1 MPRRSYRKTAWPK
14 PPGVMN
20 PRLEL
25 GTHGLGQ
32 AAGLYLEWLAVHGF
46 AVGTVHGQRLGLTR
60 FIRWCEERAQLDP
73 GDITQ
78 PILERYQKHLYY
90 YRKQDG
96 GALTL
101 QSQARLL
108 IPLKGFFKWL
118 TREHY
123 IRYNPASEL
132 TLPKT
137 PRHLPRVILSVAEVE
152 AILCTADPRHIKGL
166 RDRAMLET
174 LYSTGVRRAELCALK
189 LYDVDTTRNTLF
201 VHEGKGKKDRMIPIG
216 ARACAWVE
224 KYLTEARP
232 QLLVADH
239 DYLFVTDYGAPLT
252 PKFAARTVK
261 VAMQQAAVDKPG
273 GAHLF
278 RHAMATH
285 MLENG
290 ADTRFIQAMLG
301 HARLETTQV
310 YTHVS
315 IEKLKQIHAAT
326 HPAKLVR
333 VSSAAEPL
341 PDAVDE
347 G

>member
-1 MPRRSYRKTAWPK
+1 M
-14 PPGVMN
+14 
-20 PRLEL
+20 
-25 GTHGLGQ
+25 
-32 AAGLYLEWLAVHGF
+32 
-46 AVGTVHGQRLGLTR
+46 GLTR
-60 FIRWCEERAQLDP
+60 FIRWCELRGQLDP
-73 GDITQ
+73 CDITQ

-96 GALTL
+96 GALTV

-118 TREHY
+118 AREHH
-123 IRYNPASEL
+123 ILYNPASALE
-132 TLPKT
+132 LPKT
-137 PRHLPRVILSVAEVE
+137 PKHLPRIILSVAEVE
-152 AILCTADPRHIKGL
+152 AILRAADPVHIKGL

-189 LYDVDTTRNTLF
+189 LYDVDTTRSTLF

-216 ARACAWVE
+216 QRACAWVE
-224 KYLTEARP
+224 KYLIEARP
-232 QLLVADH
+232 QLLVVDH

-261 VAMQQAAVDKPG
+261 SAMRQAQVDKPG

-285 MLENG
+285 MLDNG

-326 HPAKLVR
+326 HPARLAR
-333 VSSAAEPL
+333 VASAA
-341 PDAVDE
+341 DAPGDAALDALDE